1 LFEIGSSSPLV
12 LGVIVNFAFVGGVML
27 AWIRILIVDDFQPL
41 RREVISMLE
50 RNPRYQVIGEAAD
63 GLDAVHKSA
72 ELEPDL
78 ILLDIGLPKLNG
90 IEAARQILRAK
101 PASKIVFLSEHSCRE
116 LVEEALKLGAEA
128 YIRKFDL
135 ASELMP
141 TIEAVFQDRQFVSR
155 SLAISPLPSAARE

>member
-1 LFEIGSSSPLV
+1 
-12 LGVIVNFAFVGGVML
+12 ML

-41 RREVISMLE
+41 RRELISMLE

-63 GLDAVHKSA
+63 GLEAVHKSV

-90 IEAARQILRAK
+90 IEAARQILRAR
-101 PASKIVFLSEHSCRE
+101 PGSKVVFLSEHSCRE
-116 LVEEALKLGAEA
+116 LVEEALKIGAEA
-128 YIRKFDL
+128 YIRKFDV
-135 ASELMP
+135 ASELIP
-141 TIEAVFQDRQFVSR
+141 AIEAVFQDRQFDSR

>member
-1 LFEIGSSSPLV
+1 
-12 LGVIVNFAFVGGVML
+12 ML

-41 RREVISMLE
+41 RREVISMLK

-90 IEAARQILRAK
+90 IEAARQILRAR
-101 PASKIVFLSEHSCRE
+101 PGSKIVFLSEHSCRE
-116 LVEEALKLGAEA
+116 LVEEASKLGAEA
-128 YIRKFDL
+128 YIRKFDV

-141 TIEAVFQDRQFVSR
+141 AIEAVFQDRQFVSR
-155 SLAISPLPSAARE
+155 SLAISPLPNAARK

>member
-1 LFEIGSSSPLV
+1 
-12 LGVIVNFAFVGGVML
+12 ML

-90 IEAARQILRAK
+90 IEAARQILRAR
-101 PASKIVFLSEHSCRE
+101 PGSKIVFLSEHSCRE

-128 YIRKFDL
+128 YIRKFDV
-135 ASELMP
+135 ASELIP
-141 TIEAVFQDRQFVSR
+141 AIEAVFQDRQFVSR
-155 SLAISPLPSAARE
+155 SLAISPSPSATRK

>member
-1 LFEIGSSSPLV
+1 
-12 LGVIVNFAFVGGVML
+12 ML

-41 RREVISMLE
+41 RREVISMLG

-90 IEAARQILRAK
+90 IEAARQILRAR
-101 PASKIVFLSEHSCRE
+101 PGSKIVFLSEHSCRE

-128 YIRKFDL
+128 YIRKFDV
-135 ASELMP
+135 ASELIP
-141 TIEAVFQDRQFVSR
+141 AIEAVFQDRQFVSR